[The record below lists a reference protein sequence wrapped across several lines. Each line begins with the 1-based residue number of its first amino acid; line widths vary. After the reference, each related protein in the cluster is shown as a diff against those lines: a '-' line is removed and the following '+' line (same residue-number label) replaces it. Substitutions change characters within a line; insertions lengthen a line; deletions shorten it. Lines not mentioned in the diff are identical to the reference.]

1 LRWHLGLCTKAF
13 AVHICPLFVLSLNL
27 QDRFLDPIVSLER
40 PAVHLAHA
48 ANRRALTQ
56 DNLAI
61 FYARAA
67 TNLEGRAHS
76 AKEYRTCKNGLAIP
90 FHQFVKR
97 RPAGDIKGNNFSVQD
112 CIFTLSSLAMQAAKS
127 LNRRISFPRREA
139 NRYRPLPTCASA
151 RKPSCF

>member
-1 LRWHLGLCTKAF
+1 
-13 AVHICPLFVLSLNL
+13 VHICPLFVLSLNL

-97 RPAGDIKGNNFSVQD
+97 RPAGAIKGSHFSVQD
-112 CIFTLSSLAMQAAKS
+112 CIFHFKFPGDAGCQITGSPHFISAAGS
-127 LNRRISFPRREA
+127 EPVPAVANMCERPEA
-139 NRYRPLPTCASA
+139 IVLLTH
-151 RKPSCF
+151 KPKQVAPAN

>member
-1 LRWHLGLCTKAF
+1 
-13 AVHICPLFVLSLNL
+13 VHICPLFVLSLNL

-40 PAVHLAHA
+40 PALHLAHA

-97 RPAGDIKGNNFSVQD
+97 RPEFVKRRPAGAIKGNHFSVQD
-112 CIFTLSSLAMQAAKS
+112 CIFHFKFPGSAGCQITGSPHFISAAGS
-127 LNRRISFPRREA
+127 EPVPAVANMVERPEA
-139 NRYRPLPTCASA
+139 IVL
-151 RKPSCF
+151 

>member
-1 LRWHLGLCTKAF
+1 
-13 AVHICPLFVLSLNL
+13 VHICPLFVLSLNL

-40 PAVHLAHA
+40 PAIHLAPA
-48 ANRRALTQ
+48 ANRRGLRKIT
-56 DNLAI
+56 LRKI

-97 RPAGDIKGNNFSVQD
+97 RPAGAIKGNHFSVQD
-112 CIFTLSSLAMQAAKS
+112 CIFHFKFPGSAGCQITGSPHFISAAGS
-127 LNRRISFPRREA
+127 EPVPAVANMGERPEA
-139 NRYRPLPTCASA
+139 VVL
-151 RKPSCF
+151 